1 MPSLSSR
8 ALSLQESAIRK
19 LDAVAAARAD
29 VRFLRLNIGQPDLPT
44 PAPML
49 QAIADFRPPMLAY
62 GPSSG
67 TPALRAAAAAWH
79 GRAAGGLGPL
89 DVAVTTGG
97 SEALL
102 FALMAV
108 ADPGDEIIVPEP
120 FYTNYN
126 GFCTAAGLRVVPV
139 RTELADGFGPPSTAA
154 LDAARG
160 PRTRAILFSNPG
172 NPTGAVWTPDQV
184 GGVLRWAVDRDLF
197 VIADEVYRQIW
208 FGQPAPTALS
218 FDFARQ
224 HVLSIDSM
232 SKTWAA
238 CGLRLGLLL
247 CRNAALMERVE
258 RMGQARLG
266 PQPLAQA
273 AGEAAFALPEAYY
286 DGLRATWGAR
296 VDALYDAVSVIPG
309 VKTHKPMG
317 AFYLMASLPVAD
329 TEAFARFLVERFS
342 HEGESLM
349 LAPGPGFFAAPTDGR
364 DLVRLAAVYA
374 PDRLA
379 RGGELLGLALEA
391 YRAAKG

>member
-1 MPSLSSR
+1 MPSLSQR

-19 LDAVAAARAD
+19 LDAVAVARSD

-49 QAIADFRPPMLAY
+49 QAIADFRQPVLAY
-62 GPSSG
+62 GASSG
-67 TPALRAAAAAWH
+67 TASLRAAAAAWH
-79 GRAAGGLGPL
+79 GRDAGGLGPL

-102 FALMAV
+102 FALLAV

-126 GFCTAAGLRVVPV
+126 GFCTAAGVKVVPA
-139 RTELADGFGPPSTAA
+139 RTELAAGFGPPSAAA
-154 LDAARG
+154 LDALRT

-172 NPTGAVWTPDQV
+172 NPTGAVWTADEL
-184 GGVLRWAVDRDLF
+184 GGLLRWAVDRDIF

-224 HVLSIDSM
+224 HVLSVDSM

-238 CGLRLGLLL
+238 CGLRLGLLI

-258 RMGQARLG
+258 RLGQARLG

-273 AGEAAFALPEAYY
+273 AGEAAFGLPDAYY
-286 DGLRATWGAR
+286 EGMRGVWGAR
-296 VDALYDAVSVIPG
+296 VNALYDAVSTIPG
-309 VKTHKPMG
+309 VKTHRPMG

-329 TEAFARFLVERFS
+329 TEDFARFLVERFS

-349 LAPGPGFFAAPTDGR
+349 LAPGPGFFADPKDGR
-364 DLVRLAAVYA
+364 DLVRLAAVYG
-374 PDRLA
+374 PEKLA
-379 RGGELLGLALEA
+379 HAGHLLGLALDA
-391 YRAAKG
+391 YRAARS